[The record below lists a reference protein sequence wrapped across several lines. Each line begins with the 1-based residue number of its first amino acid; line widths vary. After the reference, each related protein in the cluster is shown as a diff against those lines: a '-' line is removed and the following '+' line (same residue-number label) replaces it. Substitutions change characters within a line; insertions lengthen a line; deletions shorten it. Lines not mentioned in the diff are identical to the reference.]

1 MKKQALCM
9 ALLMAISF
17 PALSATQAKA
27 PSSQIDQNE
36 NSFAPT
42 QADMEKARA
51 DKKAGR
57 IIEDRNKTR
66 ITEVRDNQNQVVEYV
81 VDPAS
86 THIKYRIE
94 NQLNRPI
101 DTTPGSNSRSTL
113 GTTKFIQFGW

>member
-1 MKKQALCM
+1 M
-9 ALLMAISF
+9 ALFMAISF

-57 IIEDRNKTR
+57 VIEDRNKTR

-86 THIKYRIE
+86 THIKYRID